1 MFISRVLSNGL
12 KQAYYLLQGS
22 LFLKF
27 LFKSVFFI
35 ILERNNRNFK
45 CKQRKRLFFKS
56 KIYSIEKSSKQF
68 FVLAF
73 CNLHLSKEAG
83 FSCEIFVTNKLSSA
97 LQHNCLYKH
106 LEYIKWIV
114 FFSLWKMTF
123 FWYDRTRGLFCFSES
138 PANLKLETKK
148 WRYLTLN
155 AYCYVDFHWDCKTA
169 KKIWYKRPLGK
180 KRDRLVN

>member
-1 MFISRVLSNGL
+1 V
-12 KQAYYLLQGS
+12 
-22 LFLKF
+22 
-27 LFKSVFFI
+27 
-35 ILERNNRNFK
+35 ERNNRNFK

-56 KIYSIEKSSKQF
+56 KIYSIEKPSKQF

-83 FSCEIFVTNKLSSA
+83 FSCEIFVTNKLSPA

-114 FFSLWKMTF
+114 FFPLWKMTF
-123 FWYDRTRGLFCFSES
+123 FWYDRTRGLFCFSEL

-148 WRYLTLN
+148 WRYLTLK
-155 AYCYVDFHWDCKTA
+155 CILLCSFPLRLRTA
-169 KKIWYKRPLGK
+169 KKIEETAWKEKRPLGELDGVVK
-180 KRDRLVN
+180 